1 MKLRYSLYYKL
12 QWSQASSIQYTMTS
26 CDTSYF
32 QQDEELLSDDTSE
45 YDHSY
50 TSERSFSYSQGCTSV
65 QSSPMSENWFG
76 DGVERRFKEL
86 VSCTSL
92 IQSL

>member
-1 MKLRYSLYYKL
+1 
-12 QWSQASSIQYTMTS
+12 MTS

-32 QQDEELLSDDTSE
+32 QQDEELLSDDTSK

-50 TSERSFSYSQGCTSV
+50 TSERSFSYSQDCSSV

-76 DGVERRFKEL
+76 DGVERQFKES